1 MTRVRGGA
9 YRTPVVPFN
18 VDLLEV
24 KMETL
29 VKQAGSSGVWHFG
42 VYERIPRSRQP
53 NARGLVACSP
63 VLLHI
68 LEEAP
73 AGEVNYKD
81 MKQINMNL
89 IKNPRACAKELAFG
103 GVLRWEHG

>member
-1 MTRVRGGA
+1 MSRARGGA

-18 VDLLEV
+18 ADLLEV
-24 KMETL
+24 KLETL
-29 VKQAGSSGVWHFG
+29 VKQAGTSGVWNFG
-42 VYERIPRSRQP
+42 IYERIPRTSKP
-53 NARGLVACSP
+53 NAKTLVACSP

-89 IKNPRACAKELAFG
+89 FKNPRASAKEPAFG
-103 GVLRWEHG
+103 GVLRWEQG